1 MKFNIGDK
9 VSFLNEKL
17 SGKITRIINEE
28 LCKVE
33 IDDGFEIDALAKE
46 LVLISKA
53 ETSEIPSGKDVIEPL
68 LEKVAVS
75 SNALSA
81 LLENGSL
88 FFVSAPAEDMQVL
101 SGPVNF
107 YLVNKTN
114 YTALYSFSA
123 KIKNKTIGII
133 SGTLKS
139 KEELLLCTKKRAD
152 LIDWHNLM
160 VQTVLFS
167 KDEYE
172 PTTPLHREFALL
184 LPDLKVEFSTAK
196 GPLAYSKFLTLFSE
210 GIQQEINL
218 EELKKKFAD
227 EPATE
232 IHSKIIP
239 QRKTS
244 APKADDSLYGILR
257 NEDEVDLHIQHL
269 VSDYKNLSNAE
280 MLQLQLKRFR
290 KEMDHALKNH
300 YHKLIFIHGV
310 GNGVLRTEIQREL
323 RSYDNIRFADASFDK
338 YGYGATEVNF
348 L

>member
-33 IDDGFEIDALAKE
+33 IDDGFEIDARAKE

-53 ETSEIPSGKDVIEPL
+53 EASEIPSAKDVIEPL
-68 LEKVAVS
+68 LEKITVTATS
-75 SNALSA
+75 LSTFFDD
-81 LLENGSL
+81 GSL
-88 FFVSAPAEDMQVL
+88 FFVSAPAEDLQVL

-133 SGTLKS
+133 SGTLKP
-139 KEELLLCTKKRAD
+139 KEEILLSTKKRPD
-152 LIDWHNLM
+152 LIDWQNLL
-160 VQTVLFS
+160 VQAVLFS

-172 PTTPLHREFALL
+172 PTTPLHREFSLL
-184 LPDLKVEFSTAK
+184 LPDLKVEFTTAK
-196 GPLAYSKFLTLFSE
+196 GTLAYSKFLKLFTE

-218 EELKKKFAD
+218 DELKKKFSD
-227 EPATE
+227 EPVSEVQT
-232 IHSKIIP
+232 KNIP
-239 QRKTS
+239 QRKIPAS
-244 APKADDSLYGILR
+244 KPDDSLYGILR
-257 NEDEVDLHIQHL
+257 NENEVDLHIQHL
-269 VSDYKNLSNAE
+269 VSDYKNLSNSE
-280 MLQLQLKRFR
+280 MLQLQLKKFR

-338 YGYGATEVNF
+338 YGYGATEVVF